1 MVQTDFDLND
11 IACAREAICDLFEVH
26 DIYERESDVER
37 RIIALPKDSETQ
49 RTNITLLRDL
59 LTKALG
65 DGR

>member
-1 MVQTDFDLND
+1 MANDKLDLDD
-11 IACAREAICDLFEVH
+11 IERAREAICDLFEVH
-26 DIYERESDVER
+26 DIYIGERDVER
-37 RIIALPKDSETQ
+37 RILAIPKDSEVQ